1 MLVKNICANCGKE
14 YEYEPKRGTY
24 KAKYCSRECR
34 DEFSKKDKEPQYR
47 TCLNCGKKYWW
58 DGTKR
63 NYEGNF
69 YVDTK
74 VYCSFECGKEY
85 KYRKMKESTIAHF
98 GGIGNAVKELRDK
111 CRQTKLERYGNAG
124 YNNYTKIKQTN
135 LEKYGVEN
143 VGQSEETKNKVRETW
158 KNKSQEEVDDII
170 NKTKQT
176 KLEKYGNEVYVNPD
190 KAKQTKLERYGDKNY
205 NNIEQIAKTNKE
217 KYGFATSSQS
227 DIVRKKIQEAHLSK
241 TDEEIAKITEKRK
254 ETVLEKYGTEF
265 VAQNEEI
272 KNKMVAT
279 NLERYGNKAAIAS
292 KPIQEKIKLHN
303 LEKWGTE
310 YSIGSPEIQEKIRN
324 TNKEKYGYEY
334 PFQDQTLRKEM
345 EKKRIKTNI
354 KKYGTASLMQVAE
367 FKEKAIQTC
376 IEKYGVAYN
385 CLTDNCLNAAVNVVS
400 KINLRFKKK
409 LDENNIQN
417 ELEFRLLNRSY
428 DFKVKNKILVE
439 INPSFTH
446 HSTTDT
452 HISNQRFVAKDPDYH
467 YNKSMLAQ
475 ANGYQC
481 IHVWDW
487 DDVSKIIALFKDREV
502 LHARDLVIGEVGV
515 KECNEFLNT
524 YHLQSTCNCQNIRLG
539 LYKGTELIEIMTFGE
554 PRYNRNY
561 QYELLR
567 LCTKTEY
574 NVVGGAEKLYKYF
587 LKTYKPNSI
596 ISYCDNSKFS
606 GSVYNKLGM
615 KLVDKGKPSKHW
627 YNIVTDRHITDNLL
641 RMRGYSQ
648 LHNDTIHK
656 KGENNETLMLEAGY
670 LEIYDCGQETYI
682 WKK

>member
-24 KAKYCSRECR
+24 KAKYCSHECR

-85 KYRKMKESTIAHF
+85 KYKKVKESTIAHF

-111 CRQTKLERYGNAG
+111 CRQTKLERYGDAG
-124 YNNYTKIKQTN
+124 YNNYAKIKQTN

-143 VGQSEETKNKVRETW
+143 VGQAEETKNKVRETW
-158 KNKSQEEVDDII
+158 KNKSQEEVDNIT
-170 NKTKQT
+170 NKSKQ
-176 KLEKYGNEVYVNPD
+176 KKKKKYGDEVYVNSD
-190 KAKQTKLERYGDKNY
+190 KCKQTKLERYGDENY

-241 TDEEIAKITEKRK
+241 TDEEIAEIMEKRK

-265 VAQNEEI
+265 VTQNEEI
-272 KNKMVAT
+272 KNKIAAT
-279 NLERYGNKAAIAS
+279 NLERYGNKVAVIS
-292 KPIQEKIKLHN
+292 KPIQEKIRLHN

-310 YSIGSPEIQEKIRN
+310 YSIGSPEIQEKIRK
-324 TNKEKYGYEY
+324 TNIEKYGTPY
-334 PFQDQTLRKEM
+334 L
-345 EKKRIKTNI
+345 
-354 KKYGTASLMQVAE
+354 LQVAE

-376 IEKYGVAYN
+376 LERYGVAYN
-385 CLTDNCLNAAVNVVS
+385 CLTDNCINAGGNIISKVN
-400 KINLRFKKK
+400 LQFKKK
-409 LDENNIQN
+409 LDENNIPN
-417 ELEFRLLNRSY
+417 ALEFRIVNRSY
-428 DFKVKNKILVE
+428 DFKVRNKILVE

-446 HSTTDT
+446 TSTQGVQTNLKNFT
-452 HISNQRFVAKDPDYH
+452 PKDPDYH

-502 LHARDLVIGEVGV
+502 LHARDLVIGEVGA

-524 YHLQSTCNCQNIRLG
+524 YHLQGTCNSQNIRLG

-554 PRYNRNY
+554 PRYNSNY
-561 QYELLR
+561 Q
-567 LCTKTEY
+567 
-574 NVVGGAEKLYKYF
+574 
-587 LKTYKPNSI
+587 
-596 ISYCDNSKFS
+596 
-606 GSVYNKLGM
+606 
-615 KLVDKGKPSKHW
+615 
-627 YNIVTDRHITDNLL
+627 
-641 RMRGYSQ
+641 
-648 LHNDTIHK
+648 
-656 KGENNETLMLEAGY
+656 
-670 LEIYDCGQETYI
+670 
-682 WKK
+682 

>member
-24 KAKYCSRECR
+24 KAKYCSHECR

-85 KYRKMKESTIAHF
+85 KYKKVKESTIAHF

-111 CRQTKLERYGNAG
+111 CRQTKLERYGDAG
-124 YNNYTKIKQTN
+124 YNNYAKIKQTN

-143 VGQSEETKNKVRETW
+143 VGQAEETKNKVRETW
-158 KNKSQEEVDDII
+158 KNKSQEEVDNIT

-176 KLEKYGNEVYVNPD
+176 KLEKYGDEVYVNSD
-190 KAKQTKLERYGDKNY
+190 KCKQTKLERYGDENY

-241 TDEEIAKITEKRK
+241 TDEEIAEIMEKRK

-265 VAQNEEI
+265 VTQNEEI
-272 KNKMVAT
+272 KNKIAAT
-279 NLERYGNKAAIAS
+279 NLERYGNKVAVIS
-292 KPIQEKIKLHN
+292 KPIQEKIRLHN

-310 YSIGSPEIQEKIRN
+310 YSIGSPEIQEKIRK
-324 TNKEKYGYEY
+324 TNIEKYGTPY
-334 PFQDQTLRKEM
+334 L
-345 EKKRIKTNI
+345 
-354 KKYGTASLMQVAE
+354 LQVAE

-376 IEKYGVAYN
+376 LERYGVAYN
-385 CLTDNCLNAAVNVVS
+385 CLTDNCINAGGNIISKVN
-400 KINLRFKKK
+400 LQFKKK
-409 LDENNIQN
+409 LDENNIPN
-417 ELEFRLLNRSY
+417 ALEFRIVNRSY
-428 DFKVKNKILVE
+428 DFKVRNKILVE

-446 HSTTDT
+446 TSTQGVQTNLKNFT
-452 HISNQRFVAKDPDYH
+452 PKDPDYH

-502 LHARDLVIGEVGV
+502 LHARDLVIGEVGA

-524 YHLQSTCNCQNIRLG
+524 YHLQGTCNSQNIRLG

-596 ISYCDNSKFS
+596 ISYCDNSKFN
-606 GSVYNKLGM
+606 GDVYKRLGM
-615 KLVDKGKPSKHW
+615 TLADRGKVSKHW
-627 YNIVTDRHITDNLL
+627 YNVLTDRHITDNLL

-648 LHNDTIHK
+648 LHNDTEHK
-656 KGENNETLMLEAGY
+656 KGEDNELLMYMHGY
-670 LEIYDCGQETYI
+670 LEVFDCGQSTYTWI
-682 WKK
+682 KCK